1 MKALK
6 VMASI
11 NDQGQLMLD
20 YPLQLETNSRVEV
33 IILVPEPKDVE
44 ETSKK
49 EVLADFQQAW
59 HEAMTGQTI
68 SVTELWEG
76 LEKGK

>member
-20 YPLQLETNSRVEV
+20 YPLQLETNTRVEV

-76 LEKGK
+76 LENGK

>member
-11 NDQGQLMLD
+11 NEQGQLMLD
-20 YPLQLETNSRVEV
+20 YPLELETNSRVEV
-33 IILVPEPKDVE
+33 IVLIPETIDLQEP
-44 ETSKK
+44 SKT

-68 SVTELWEG
+68 PVAQLWE
-76 LEKGK
+76 EPEND